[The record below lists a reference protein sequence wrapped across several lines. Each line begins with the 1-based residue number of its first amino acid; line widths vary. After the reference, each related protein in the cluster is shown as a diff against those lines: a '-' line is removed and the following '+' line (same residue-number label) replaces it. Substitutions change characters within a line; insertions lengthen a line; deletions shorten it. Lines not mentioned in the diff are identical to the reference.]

1 MEGFGWLL
9 IAMGVAQCEPE
20 RGKTHLI
27 YLAVFGLILFY
38 REVPWAEQLF
48 ELMHTRG

>member
-20 RGKTHLI
+20 QRGTRVL
-27 YLAVFGLILFY
+27 YLGAFALVLFY
-38 REVPWAEQLF
+38 REIPWALLLAERF
-48 ELMHTRG
+48 APA